1 MRSATIDRTTNETNI
16 NLILDLDGVGKGII
30 KTNVPFFDHMVDQ
43 LTFHSQ
49 IDLELRAQGDVEIDY
64 HHTVEDCGICLGKA
78 CICLGKAFSE
88 AMGDKKGINRYGFFL
103 LPMDDALIRVALD
116 FSGRSFLSWKV
127 RFPTSSVG
135 DFDLE
140 LVREFFN
147 SFSTNS
153 GATIHVEMLDGF
165 NSHHISEAIFKG
177 MGKAIKMAIARD
189 ERLDSIPST
198 KGTL

>member
-1 MRSATIDRTTNETNI
+1 MRSATIDRSTNETNI

-78 CICLGKAFSE
+78 FSE
-88 AMGDKKGINRYGFFL
+88 AMGDKKGIKRYGFFL

-127 RFPTSSVG
+127 RFPNSSVG

-147 SFSTNS
+147 SFSANS

>member
-1 MRSATIDRTTNETNI
+1 MRSSTIDRITNETAIKLVLN
-16 NLILDLDGVGKGII
+16 LDGVGKGAI
-30 KTNVPFFDHMVDQ
+30 KTSIPFFDHMLDQ
-43 LTFHSQ
+43 LTFHSR
-49 IDLELRAQGDVEIDY
+49 IDLELNAQGDVEIDC
-64 HHTVEDCGICLGKA
+64 HHTVEDCG
-78 CICLGKAFSE
+78 ICLGKAFSE

-116 FSGRSFLSWKV
+116 FSGRSFLNWKV

-147 SFSTNS
+147 SFSANS
-153 GATIHVEMLDGF
+153 GATIHIEMLDGF

-177 MGKAIKMAIARD
+177 MGKAIKMAVAKDQRW
-189 ERLDSIPST
+189 DSIPST
-198 KGTL
+198 KGSL

>member
-1 MRSATIDRTTNETNI
+1 MRSSTIDRITNETNI
-16 NLILDLDGVGKGII
+16 KIVLNLDGAGKGII
-30 KTNVPFFDHMVDQ
+30 KTNIPFFDHMLDQ
-43 LTFHSQ
+43 LIFHSKT
-49 IDLELRAQGDVEIDY
+49 DLELTAQGDLEIDY
-64 HHTVEDCGICLGKA
+64 HHTVEDCGIS
-78 CICLGKAFSE
+78 LGKAFSE

-140 LVREFFN
+140 LVREFIN

-177 MGKAIKMAIARD
+177 MGKAIKMAVAKDQRWD
-189 ERLDSIPST
+189 RIPST
-198 KGTL
+198 KGSL

>member
-1 MRSATIDRTTNETNI
+1 MIRSATIDRTTAETKI
-16 NLILDLDGVGKGII
+16 NLVLDLDGVGKGTI
-30 KTNVPFFDHMVDQ
+30 KTGIPFFDHMLDQ
-43 LTFHSQ
+43 LTFHSL
-49 IDLELRAQGDVEIDY
+49 IDLELEAQGDTGIDY

-78 CICLGKAFSE
+78 FSN
-88 AMGDKKGINRYGFFL
+88 ALGDKKGINRYGFFL

-116 FSGRSFLSWKV
+116 FSGRSFLNWNV

-135 DFDLE
+135 NFDLE

-153 GATIHVEMLDGF
+153 AATIHVEMLDGF

-177 MGKAIKMAIARD
+177 MGKAIKMAITKDQRW
-189 ERLDSIPST
+189 DSIPST
-198 KGTL
+198 KGSL

>member
-16 NLILDLDGVGKGII
+16 NLILNLDGVGKGII

-78 CICLGKAFSE
+78 FSE
-88 AMGDKKGINRYGFFL
+88 AMGDKKGIKRYGFFL

-147 SFSTNS
+147 SFSANS

>member
-1 MRSATIDRTTNETNI
+1 MRSATLNRTTNETSI
-16 NLILDLDGVGKGII
+16 NVILNLDGVGQSKIE
-30 KTNVPFFDHMVDQ
+30 TSVRFFDHMLDQ

-49 IDLELRAQGDVEIDY
+49 IDLELRAEGDVEIDY

-78 CICLGKAFSE
+78 FSD

-177 MGKAIKMAIARD
+177 MGKAIQMAISRD
-189 ERLDSIPST
+189 VRLGSIPST
-198 KGTL
+198 KGIL

>member
-1 MRSATIDRTTNETNI
+1 MRSSTIDRITNETAIKLVLN
-16 NLILDLDGVGKGII
+16 LDGVGKGAI
-30 KTNVPFFDHMVDQ
+30 KTSIPFFDHMLDQ

-49 IDLELRAQGDVEIDY
+49 IDLELNAQGDVEIDY
-64 HHTVEDCGICLGKA
+64 HHTVEDCG
-78 CICLGKAFSE
+78 ICLGKAFSE

-116 FSGRSFLSWKV
+116 FSGRSYLSWKV
-127 RFPTSSVG
+127 RFPTNSVG
-135 DFDLE
+135 NFDLE
-140 LVREFFN
+140 LIREFFN

-177 MGKAIKMAIARD
+177 LGKAIKMAVTKD
-189 ERLDSIPST
+189 KSWNSIPST
-198 KGTL
+198 KGSL

>member
-1 MRSATIDRTTNETNI
+1 MRSATIDRSTNETKI
-16 NLILDLDGVGKGII
+16 NLILNLDGVGKGII

-78 CICLGKAFSE
+78 FSE
-88 AMGDKKGINRYGFFL
+88 AMGDKKGIKRYGFFL

-127 RFPTSSVG
+127 RFPNSSVG

>member
-1 MRSATIDRTTNETNI
+1 MRSATIDRTTSETNI
-16 NLILDLDGVGKGII
+16 NLILNLDGVGKGII

-78 CICLGKAFSE
+78 FSE
-88 AMGDKKGINRYGFFL
+88 AMGDKKGIKRYGFFL

-127 RFPTSSVG
+127 KFPNSSVA

-177 MGKAIKMAIARD
+177 MGKAIKMAIARN
-189 ERLDSIPST
+189 ERLNSIPST